1 MPQTAILTPE
11 QLDAFDRQG
20 VVRLPGFY
28 PESDIRAMAD
38 GLWADI
44 ERRFGM
50 LRDRPE
56 SWAVSLP
63 AQFKGLVRSGA
74 FDALGSAKMAG
85 LADALLGAGAWDP
98 PSNWATPL
106 VTFPKAK
113 WGLPRP
119 PWHTDT
125 GACRYL
131 NPMPVLRAFTFLEPV
146 RPGGGGTLYVGG
158 SHRLALEMDRAPDGS
173 ILRSAEIRKRLGA
186 EHPWF
191 AHLLAAPGVGY
202 REWMGVDAQ
211 CGVHT
216 VRLEEMTGAPG
227 DLILMHPAIL
237 HALAQ
242 NALDQPRMMLTISV
256 YRHGAYGD

>member
-20 VVRLPGFY
+20 VLRLPGFY
-28 PESDIRAMAD
+28 PEADIRAMAER
-38 GLWADI
+38 LWADI

-50 LRDRPE
+50 LRDQPD
-56 SWAVSLP
+56 SWTVSLP
-63 AQFKGLVRSGA
+63 AQFHGLVRSGA
-74 FDALGSAKMAG
+74 FDALGSGKMTA
-85 LADALLGAGAWDP
+85 LADALLGAGKWDP
-98 PSNWATPL
+98 PSHWGAPL
-106 VTFPKAK
+106 VTFPTVS

-131 NPMPVLRAFTFLEPV
+131 NPMPVLRAFTFLAPV
-146 RPGGGGTLYVGG
+146 GSGGGGTLYVGG
-158 SHRLALEMDRAPDGS
+158 SHRLALEMDPAPDGA
-173 ILRSAEIRKRLGA
+173 IPRSAEIRKRLGA

-191 AHLLAAPGVGY
+191 ARLLAAPGAAY
-202 REWMGVDAQ
+202 REWMGVGAQ

-216 VRLEEMTGAPG
+216 VRLEEMTGDPG
-227 DLILMHPAIL
+227 DLIVMHPAIL

-242 NALDQPRMMLTISV
+242 NALDRPRMMLTISV
-256 YRHGAYGD
+256 YRRGAYDE